1 MKIEVYCVVSD
12 GERWRRRIKERGMN
26 EREER
31 YRESLGGIF
40 GIFQKNWSVFF
51 LKKTPVK

>member
-1 MKIEVYCVVSD
+1 MEEEK
-12 GERWRRRIKERGMN
+12 KERGMN

-40 GIFQKNWSVFF
+40 GIFQKN
-51 LKKTPVK
+51 